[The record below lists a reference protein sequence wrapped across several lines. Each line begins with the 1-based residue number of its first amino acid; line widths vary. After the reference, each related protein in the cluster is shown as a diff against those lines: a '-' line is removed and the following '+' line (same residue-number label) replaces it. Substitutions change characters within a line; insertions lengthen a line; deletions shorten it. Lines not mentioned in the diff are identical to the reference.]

1 MASWKRILTDSDNSA
16 YKNENITLAQLDAG
30 LDGESGYGANKV
42 LKVNGSANAIIWATE
57 TDTNT
62 TYTAG
67 SNISINMANQISAT
81 NTEYTTATSSALG

>member
-42 LKVNGSANAIIWATE
+42 LKVNGSANAIIWATS
-57 TDTNT
+57 TNSFSVCS
-62 TYTAG
+62 ARR
-67 SNISINMANQISAT
+67 SICIEFKRAK
-81 NTEYTTATSSALG
+81 